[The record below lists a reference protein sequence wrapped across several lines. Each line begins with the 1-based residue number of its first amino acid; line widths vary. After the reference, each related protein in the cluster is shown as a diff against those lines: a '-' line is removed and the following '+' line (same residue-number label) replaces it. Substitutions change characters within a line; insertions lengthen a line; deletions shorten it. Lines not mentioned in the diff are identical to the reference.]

1 MKQKIALAGNPNSG
15 KTTLYN
21 ALTGSNAYVGN
32 WPGVTVE
39 KKEGPLKVN
48 ADITITD
55 LPGIYSL
62 SPYTPEEIVTRDYL
76 THDRPD
82 VIINIVDSTNLER
95 NLYLTTQLLELNIPV
110 VIALNMSDI
119 VQKNGDSIDHIL
131 LADALG
137 CEVVAISAIRG
148 DGCIAAV
155 EKAIALAGSTRKP
168 THPIFSEHLNETL
181 SGISDLLAGACDE
194 TFLLPYYAIKLF
206 ERDKKIADSLR
217 LPEEISQA
225 IEQLIRDLEISLDDD
240 SESIVANERYTYITN
255 IVKRCMIKKQK
266 PGLSMSDRIDRIAI
280 GKWTALPLFVVVMF
294 ALYYLS
300 VTAVGGISMDWLS
313 EATSD
318 LLNALGVETWLHSLI
333 TDGIIGGVGAV
344 LGFLP
349 QLLVL
354 FFLLSLL
361 EDCGYMSRIAF
372 ILDRLFRRFGLSGKS
387 VIPILIGTGCSVPG
401 IMASRTIENEADRR
415 ITIITTSFMPCSA
428 KLPVIAFIGGTLFP
442 GAVWLAPLA
451 YFIGIFAILVSGLV
465 LKKLK
470 GFKSAETPFVM
481 ELPAYHIP
489 KLKNVL
495 TQTLD
500 RGKSFLVR
508 AGTVIFVA
516 SAIIWFLSNFDFS
529 FNMAQADQSI
539 LATLGKTIAWVFSPL
554 GFGSWQA
561 TVATLTGLVAKENIV
576 GTLGV
581 LYDGAELAQPGLH
594 FTAVSGLS
602 FLIFNLL
609 CAPCV
614 AAIGAISREMSSL
627 KYTIFALLYQTGFA
641 YLAALLVYQIGMLI
655 YY

>member
-21 ALTGSNAYVGN
+21 VLTGSNAYVGN

-39 KKEGPLKVN
+39 KKEGPLKTN
-48 ADITITD
+48 ADVVITD

-62 SPYTPEEIVTRDYL
+62 SPYTPEEVVTRDYL
-76 THDRPD
+76 SHERPHA
-82 VIINIVDSTNLER
+82 IINIVDSTSLER
-95 NLYLTTQLLELNIPV
+95 NLYLTTQLLELNTPV

-119 VQKNGDSIDHIL
+119 VEKNGDSIDHL
-131 LADALG
+131 ALADALG

-148 DGCIAAV
+148 EGCYAAV
-155 EKAIALAGSTRKP
+155 ERAILLSDTACKP
-168 THPIFSEHLNETL
+168 APSIYSERLSETL
-181 SGISDLLAGACDE
+181 SRISNLLLDICGD
-194 TFLLPYYAIKLF
+194 THLIPYYAIKLF
-206 ERDKKIADSLR
+206 ERDKKIADSLN
-217 LPEEISQA
+217 LPEATSQA
-225 IEQLIRDLEISLDDD
+225 IEQLIRDIETLLDDD
-240 SESIVANERYTYITN
+240 SESIVANERYTYITG
-255 IVKRCMIKKQK
+255 IIKRCMIKKQK
-266 PGLSMSDRIDRIAI
+266 PGLSMSDRIDRVAI
-280 GKWTALPLFVVVMF
+280 GKWTALPLFAIVMF

-300 VTAVGGISMDWLS
+300 VTAVGSLNMDWLS
-313 EATSD
+313 TIASD
-318 LLNALGVETWLHSLI
+318 LLDMLGIAAWLHSLI

-442 GAVWLAPLA
+442 GAVWIALLA
-451 YFIGIFAILVSGLV
+451 YFIGIFAILVSGLL

-516 SAIIWFLSNFDFS
+516 SALIWFLSNFDFS
-529 FNMAQADQSI
+529 LKMAEPDQSI
-539 LATLGKTIAWVFSPL
+539 LAALGKTLAWVFQPL

-561 TVATLTGLVAKENIV
+561 AVATLTGLVAKENIV

-581 LYDGAELAQPGLH
+581 LQPDLN

-614 AAIGAISREMSSL
+614 AAIGAISREMGSL
-627 KYTIFALLYQTGFA
+627 RHTLFALLYQTGFA
-641 YLAALLVYQIGMLI
+641 YIAALLVYQLGMFI